1 MLSLLKFGLYAVG
14 LIYNSS
20 YDVINGTL
28 YPNHTDYIT
37 FTEKYNKN
45 YDFNNYL
52 IFKDNLNYI
61 NDMNSK
67 NLTYDLE
74 VNFFTDK
81 EFNMPEINKKD
92 ECHNCFTETND
103 IIPDSID
110 WRQKNAVTH
119 VKNQGEC
126 GDCWAF
132 SSTGSIEG
140 AWAIK
145 HHHLYNL
152 SEQMLTDCSR
162 NYGNNGCMGGLM
174 DNAFKYVIDNG
185 GLCNEK
191 EYPYIG
197 NDSICIK
204 NQCNP
209 VVKIN
214 RYADVKPNDE
224 EILKSAVAMG
234 PVSVAIQANVSS
246 FRFYKS
252 GVYQDPE
259 CGDQLDHGVLA
270 VGYGTDQDQNLD
282 YWIVKNSWSPEW
294 GDEGYIK
301 ILRNY
306 DQSDSGMCGIASQP
320 SFPIVPILSNQ
331 NKEHIIQH

>member
-1 MLSLLKFGLYAVG
+1 MLSLFKFGLYAIG
-14 LIYNSS
+14 LVYNST
-20 YDVINGTL
+20 YDVINGTF
-28 YPNHTDYIT
+28 YPNHTDYVT
-37 FTEKYNKN
+37 FTEKYNKM

-52 IFKDNLNYI
+52 IFKNNLNYI

-67 NLTYDLE
+67 NITYDLE
-74 VNFFTDK
+74 VNFFADRK
-81 EFNMPEINKKD
+81 FNMLKFNKKD

-103 IIPDSID
+103 IIPESID
-110 WRQKNAVTH
+110 WRQRNVVTH

-145 HHHLYNL
+145 HRHLYNL

-162 NYGNNGCMGGLM
+162 NYGNNGCEGGLM

-185 GLCNEK
+185 GLCSEK

-197 NDSICIK
+197 NDSICVQ
-204 NQCNP
+204 NQCNN
-209 VVKIN
+209 VVKIKS
-214 RYADVKPNDE
+214 YADVQPNDE
-224 EILKSAVAMG
+224 NILKRAVAIG

-246 FRFYKS
+246 FQFYKS

-259 CGDQLDHGVLA
+259 CGDQLDHGVLV

-294 GDEGYIK
+294 GDDGYIK
-301 ILRNY
+301 ILRND

-320 SFPIVPILSNQ
+320 SFPIVPILLNQ
-331 NKEHIIQH
+331 NKEHII

>member
-1 MLSLLKFGLYAVG
+1 MLSILKFGLYAVG
-14 LIYNSS
+14 LVYNITN
-20 YDVINGTL
+20 DVINDTV

-37 FTEKYNKN
+37 FTEKYNKT

-52 IFKDNLNYI
+52 IYKDNLNYI

-67 NLTYDLE
+67 NLTYNLE
-74 VNFFTDK
+74 VNFFVDIK
-81 EFNMPEINKKD
+81 FNMVKFNKKN
-92 ECHNCFTETND
+92 ECHNCFTESTD
-103 IIPDSID
+103 IIPESID
-110 WRQKNAVTH
+110 WRSKNAVTH
-119 VKNQGEC
+119 VKNQGQC
-126 GDCWAF
+126 GNCWAF

-145 HHHLYNL
+145 NHNLYNL

-162 NYGNNGCMGGLM
+162 NYGNNGCRGGLM

-185 GLCNEK
+185 GLCTEK

-197 NDSICIK
+197 NDSICLQ
-204 NQCNP
+204 NQCNN
-209 VVKIN
+209 VVKIKS
-214 RYADVKPNDE
+214 YTDVKPNDE
-224 EILKSAVAMG
+224 SILKRAVAIG

-259 CGDQLDHGVLA
+259 CGDQLDHGVLV
-270 VGYGTDQDQNLD
+270 VGYGTDQDLD

-294 GDEGYIK
+294 GDNGYIK
-301 ILRNY
+301 ILRN
-306 DQSDSGMCGIASQP
+306 DANSDSGMCGIASQP
-320 SFPIVPILSNQ
+320 SFPIV
-331 NKEHIIQH
+331 

>member
-1 MLSLLKFGLYAVG
+1 MLALLKFGFYAVG
-14 LIYNSS
+14 LIYNST
-20 YDVINGTL
+20 YDVINDTF

-81 EFNMPEINKKD
+81 EFNIPKINKKN
-92 ECHNCFTETND
+92 ECHNCFTEKND
-103 IIPDSID
+103 IIPESID
-110 WRQKNAVTH
+110 WRQRNAVTH

-162 NYGNNGCMGGLM
+162 KYGNNGCMGGLM
-174 DNAFKYVIDNG
+174 DNAFKYVINNG
-185 GLCNEK
+185 GLCTEK

-197 NDSICIK
+197 NDSICE
-204 NQCNP
+204 NQCNN
-209 VVKIN
+209 VAKIN
-214 RYADVKPNDE
+214 RYVDVQPNDE
-224 EILKSAVAMG
+224 QILKRAVAIG

-252 GVYQDPE
+252 GIYQDPE
-259 CGDQLDHGVLA
+259 CGDQLDHGVLI
-270 VGYGTDQDQNLD
+270 VGYGTDQNLD

-294 GDEGYIK
+294 GDNGYIK
-301 ILRNY
+301 ILRN
-306 DQSDSGMCGIASQP
+306 DKQSDSGMCGIASQP
-320 SFPIVPILSNQ
+320 SFPIVPILLNQ
-331 NKEHIIQH
+331 SKEHTIQH

>member
-1 MLSLLKFGLYAVG
+1 MLYILKFGLYAVG
-14 LIYNSS
+14 LVYNITN
-20 YDVINGTL
+20 DVINDTV

-37 FTEKYNKN
+37 FTEKYNKT

-52 IFKDNLNYI
+52 IYKDNLNYI

-67 NLTYDLE
+67 NLTYNLE
-74 VNFFTDK
+74 VNFFVDIK
-81 EFNMPEINKKD
+81 FNMVKFNKKN
-92 ECHNCFTETND
+92 ECHNCFTESTD
-103 IIPDSID
+103 IIPKSID
-110 WRQKNAVTH
+110 WRSKNAVTH
-119 VKNQGEC
+119 VKNQGQC
-126 GDCWAF
+126 GNCWAF

-145 HHHLYNL
+145 NHNLYNL

-162 NYGNNGCMGGLM
+162 NYGNNGCRGGLM

-185 GLCNEK
+185 GLCTEK

-197 NDSICIK
+197 NDSICLQ
-204 NQCNP
+204 NQCNN
-209 VVKIN
+209 VVKIKS
-214 RYADVKPNDE
+214 YTDVKPNDE
-224 EILKSAVAMG
+224 SILKRAVAIG

-259 CGDQLDHGVLA
+259 CGDQLDHGVLV
-270 VGYGTDQDQNLD
+270 VGYGTDQDLD

-294 GDEGYIK
+294 GDNGYIK

-306 DQSDSGMCGIASQP
+306 ANSDSGMCGIASQP
-320 SFPIVPILSNQ
+320 SFPVV
-331 NKEHIIQH
+331 